1 MAGRIVVF
9 GATGYTGRLVVQ
21 ALVARG
27 QRPVL
32 ASRSAGKLERLA
44 AGYDGLET
52 AAADVERPETVRAL
66 VERGDVL
73 VTTVGPFA
81 KYGEAA
87 AIAAVDAGAHYVDST
102 GEAGFVRRVFSE
114 WGPRAEQAGCALL
127 TAFGYDYVP
136 GNLAG
141 ALAARRGGDGVRRV
155 EVGYFASGGSA
166 GMSSGTRATVALAA
180 TDPAHLREGGRMVEE
195 PSFRRV
201 RDFGEPSKP
210 RSAGLVGGTEALALP
225 TSFPELTDVVA
236 YLGWF
241 GPATKALQAASYA
254 TSAIEK
260 VPAIGRA
267 LRSGS
272 DKLAARTGEGPDAA
286 ARAEAKMSAVGIAS
300 DADGR
305 ELARVQLAGRDM
317 YGFTAAT
324 MAWAAGRLAAG
335 EASGSGALGPVD
347 AFGLDALQAAC
358 AEAGLAEAT

>member
-32 ASRSAGKLERLA
+32 ASRSKVKLERLA
-44 AGYDGLET
+44 AEHDDLET
-52 AAADVERPETVRAL
+52 AAADVARPETVRAL

-87 AIAAVDAGAHYVDST
+87 AIAALDAGAHYVDST
-102 GEAGFVRRVFSE
+102 GEAGFVRRIFGE
-114 WGPRAEQAGCALL
+114 WGPRAKQSDATLL

-141 ALAARRGGDGVRRV
+141 ALAAQQAGDGARRV
-155 EVGYFASGGSA
+155 DVGYFASGGSA
-166 GMSSGTRATVALAA
+166 GMSSGTRATVALSA
-180 TDPAHLREGGRMVEE
+180 TEPAHLLDGGHIVEE

-201 RDFGEPSKP
+201 RDFGSRDTQ
-210 RSAGLVGGTEALALP
+210 RSAGLVGGTEALTLP
-225 TSFPELTDVVA
+225 RRFPQLTDVAA

-241 GPATKALQAASYA
+241 GPATRALQAASYA
-254 TSAIEK
+254 APAVEK
-260 VPAIGRA
+260 WPALGR
-267 LRSGS
+267 LVQRGG
-272 DKLAARTGEGPDAA
+272 DLLADRTGQGPDAT
-286 ARAEAKMSAVGIAS
+286 ARAEMRMSAVGIAS

-305 ELARVQLAGRDM
+305 ELARVTLAGRDM
-317 YGFTAAT
+317 YGFTGAL
-324 MAWAAGRLAAG
+324 MAWAAGKLAAG
-335 EASGSGALGPVD
+335 EASEPGALGPVD
-347 AFGLDALQAAC
+347 AFGLDALESAC
-358 AEAGLAEAT
+358 AEAGLTPAP

>member
-27 QRPVL
+27 QRPLL

-44 AGYDGLET
+44 ADYDGLQT
-52 AAADVERPETVRAL
+52 AHADVNQPETVRGL

-73 VTTVGPFA
+73 VTTVGPFSR
-81 KYGEAA
+81 YGEAA

-102 GEAGFVRRVFSE
+102 GEAGFVRRIFGE

-141 ALAARRGGDGVRRV
+141 GLAAREGGDAARRV

-180 TDPAHLREGGRMVEE
+180 TDPAHLLDGGRLIEE

-201 RDFGEPSKP
+201 RDFGAPGKP

-225 TSFPELTDVVA
+225 RTFPELTDVVA

-254 TSAIEK
+254 TPTIDK

-272 DKLAARTGEGPDAA
+272 DKLAAKTGEGPDAT
-286 ARAEAKMSAVGIAS
+286 ARAEARMSAVGIAS
-300 DADGR
+300 DAGGR
-305 ELARVQLAGRDM
+305 ELARVRIAGRDM

-324 MAWAAGRLAAG
+324 MAWAAGKLVAG
-335 EASGSGALGPVD
+335 EASESGALGPVD

-358 AEAGLAEAT
+358 AEAGLTEAS